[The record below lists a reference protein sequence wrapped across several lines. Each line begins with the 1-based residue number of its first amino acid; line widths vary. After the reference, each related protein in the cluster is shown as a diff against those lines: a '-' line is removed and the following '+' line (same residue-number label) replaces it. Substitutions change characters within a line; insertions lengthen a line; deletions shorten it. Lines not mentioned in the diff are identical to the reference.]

1 MIRHLGS
8 AVVMCV
14 VSFCRAGF
22 PGLGCVVCLG
32 LAGWLAMVTHDGCLC
47 LVMGVAIMV
56 GSQLLLWVGGVG
68 FASSSVSFLV
78 R

>member
-1 MIRHLGS
+1 MIRHLRS
-8 AVVMCV
+8 AVVACV
-14 VSFCRAGF
+14 ASFCRAGF
-22 PGLGCVVCLG
+22 PSLVCIICLG
-32 LAGWLAMVTHDGCLC
+32 LAGWLAMVTHDSCLC
-47 LVMGVAIMV
+47 SVMGVAIMV